1 MPEMPDGKRA
11 MHTVDVEGDAHPGE
25 RGDGSGAVIS
35 GGAPPAHGA
44 ASLATAER
52 STAEAAADRKWTP
65 TTPPP
70 PAGEPRTRAE
80 ARQAIDTTR
89 SRISETLDMVE
100 HRIEATRDQM
110 REKTDLS
117 RQLRE
122 RIRGKELKS
131 LAAAFGVG
139 VLIALLFGGR
149 KAAAPVLS
157 EEERQALLRWRK
169 DRRKIMEQLRR
180 CSGE

>member
-1 MPEMPDGKRA
+1 MPDRDRP
-11 MHTVDVEGDAHPGE
+11 MHTTDIAGNGHAGE
-25 RGDGSGAVIS
+25 RPGGDGDREVVRRT
-35 GGAPPAHGA
+35 
-44 ASLATAER
+44 TAET
-52 STAEAAADRKWTP
+52 STGPVASPGRGSAEVALEREWTP
-65 TTPPP
+65 ATPPP
-70 PAGEPRTRAE
+70 PEGEPRTRAE

-110 REKTDLS
+110 REKADLA
-117 RQLRE
+117 RQVRE

-139 VLIALLFGGR
+139 VVIALLFGGR
-149 KAAAPVLS
+149 KSAAPVLS
-157 EEERQALLRWRK
+157 DEERQALLRWRK